1 MKPALRQTIFW
12 DNNQMLENFKELKPY
27 KVSSLNNNKI
37 KLEWQ

>member
-12 DNNQMLENFKELKPY
+12 ANNQMLENFEELKPY